1 MALTTEELL
10 IQVNI
15 LASKTDPATNP
26 DMIYVIN
33 NNLNKGLNPNYFV
46 GSDTKIVNAINKLAD
61 EDIKVSNMVND
72 ISDKVNSI
80 LLDVDAYSNSI
91 TWRKVQ
97 ELMGQPTIIEG
108 LEDLFEG
115 KKQEELLKLSADD
128 IGKVLSV
135 AQDEDGNLYT
145 KAIDLILDCD
155 NIKSI
160 DWKQVDNKPVIAN
173 KINLTET
180 ELILQSD
187 DDTISS
193 VPLVEDIDIDNI
205 IDNL

>member
-10 IQVNI
+10 MQVNI

-33 NNLNKGLNPNYFV
+33 DNLNKGLNPNYFV

-135 AQDEDGNLYT
+135 AQDENGNLYT
-145 KAIDLILDCD
+145 KAIDLILDSD

>member
-80 LLDVDAYSNSI
+80 LLDVDAYSTSI

-145 KAIDLILDCD
+145 KAIDLILDSD